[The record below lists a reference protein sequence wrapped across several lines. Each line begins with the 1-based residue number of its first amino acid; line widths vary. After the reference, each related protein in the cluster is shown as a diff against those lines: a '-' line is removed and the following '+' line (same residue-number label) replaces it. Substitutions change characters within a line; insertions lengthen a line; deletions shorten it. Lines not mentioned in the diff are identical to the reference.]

1 METKLCCS
9 ALAKLCFPS
18 KELGFL
24 PVWLAEVIKGYTD
37 AEDIPVADRFSPF
50 MNCQKHPK

>member
-37 AEDIPVADRFSPF
+37 AEDIPVAGRFSPF
-50 MNCQKHPK
+50 MNCQKDPK